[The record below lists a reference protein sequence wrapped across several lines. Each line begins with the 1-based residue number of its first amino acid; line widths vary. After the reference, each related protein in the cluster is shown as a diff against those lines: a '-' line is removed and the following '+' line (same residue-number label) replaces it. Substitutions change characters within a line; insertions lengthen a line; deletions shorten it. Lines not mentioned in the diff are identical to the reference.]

1 MAQDDRI
8 TLLGA
13 PGSPYTRKM
22 LAILRYRRI
31 AYRLLVRGSPELK
44 SLPQPKVALLPT
56 FYLPGE
62 TGELEAV
69 TDSTPLI
76 RRLEREHAG
85 RSVIPPD
92 PAIAFLDELIED
104 YADEWLTKAMFHY
117 RWAYRQDID
126 KASQILPC
134 WQTYSIPDEVL
145 AERAKMIGDRQI
157 SRLYVVGSNAVTG
170 PVIEASYRRLLEAL
184 EAHLSHQPF
193 VLGSRPA
200 SCDFALYGQLTQLVE
215 FDPTPRALAETIAPR
230 VCAWTGVMEDLS
242 GLEPAE
248 AGWISPK
255 AIPETLKALL
265 AEIGRVYPPVML
277 ANAEALMGGADAV
290 ETEID
295 GARWTQPPFPYQGK
309 CLQWLRNA
317 HTALSNSARDAIDP
331 VLTSSGF
338 GAMFA

>member
-1 MAQDDRI
+1 MAQDNRI

-22 LAILRYRRI
+22 LAVLRYRHI
-31 AYRLLVRGSPELK
+31 AYRLLVRGSPEVK
-44 SLPQPKVALLPT
+44 TLPAPKVALLPT
-56 FYLPGE
+56 FYLPGK

-76 RRLEREHAG
+76 RRLERDHAG
-85 RSVIPPD
+85 RSIIPPD

-134 WQTYSIPDEVL
+134 WQTYSIPNEVL
-145 AERAKMIGDRQI
+145 AERAKTIGERQI
-157 SRLYVVGSNAVTG
+157 GRLYVVGSNAVTG
-170 PVIEASYRRLLEAL
+170 PVIEASYRRLLAAL
-184 EAHLSHQPF
+184 EAHLAHQPF

-215 FDPTPRALAETIAPR
+215 FDPTPRALAEATAPR

-242 GLEPAE
+242 GLEPTE
-248 AGWISPK
+248 DGWISPTG
-255 AIPETLKALL
+255 IPETLKALL

-277 ANAEALMGGADAV
+277 ANARALMSGADAV
-290 ETEID
+290 ETEVD
-295 GARWTQPPFPYQGK
+295 GARWNQPPFAYQGK
-309 CLQWLRNA
+309 CLQWLRQSYA
-317 HTALSNSARDAIDP
+317 ALPNSASAAIDP
-331 VLTSSGF
+331 VLQLSGCD
-338 GAMFA
+338 ALFA

>member
-8 TLLGA
+8 PLLGA

-22 LAILRYRRI
+22 LGVLRYRRI
-31 AYRLLVRGSPELK
+31 AYRFLVRGSPELK
-44 SLPQPKVALLPT
+44 DLPSPKVALLPT

-76 RRLEREHAG
+76 RRLEREHQG
-85 RSVIPPD
+85 RSIIPPD

-117 RWAYRQDID
+117 RWAYQQDID

-134 WQTYSIPDEVL
+134 WQTYSIPNDVL

-157 SRLYVVGSNAVTG
+157 GRLFVVGSNAVTG
-170 PVIEASYRRLLEAL
+170 PVIEASYRRFLQAM
-184 EAHLSHQPF
+184 EAHLAQQPF

-200 SCDFALYGQLTQLVE
+200 ACDFALYGQLTQLVE
-215 FDPTPRALAETIAPR
+215 FDPTPRALAEAIAPR

-242 GLEPAE
+242 GLEPAVD
-248 AGWISPK
+248 GWISPD
-255 AIPETLKALL
+255 AIPATLSALT

-277 ANAEALMGGADAV
+277 ANARALMSGANAV
-290 ETEID
+290 ETEVD

-309 CLQWLRNA
+309 CLQWLRQSYASLPNP
-317 HTALSNSARDAIDP
+317 ARAKIEP
-331 VLTSSGF
+331 LLRCSGI
-338 GAMFA
+338 GEMLD